1 MQTTDTAVLLQAA
14 PEEHSR
20 RCALA
25 KSALDSQRWPA
36 AACGLR
42 HAAAQAQEWAAQAR
56 SLADWCDAQAESGRA
71 HSGVPAP
78 HLTDP
83 AMAATLVAPSGPV
96 TLEALEAGL
105 TALAH
110 HLGRDHAVHT
120 RRAITGVLLSTAA
133 DTNRIMLVPPAL
145 HAEAQKVGALHD
157 SASLET
163 ADMV

>member
-1 MQTTDTAVLLQAA
+1 MQFTDTAALLQAA

-42 HAAAQAQEWAAQAR
+42 HVAAQAQDWADQAR
-56 SLADWCDAQAESGRA
+56 SLADWCDTQGESGRA
-71 HSGVPAP
+71 HSVVP
-78 HLTDP
+78 
-83 AMAATLVAPSGPV
+83 ATLVDPALPTSLLTLDGPI

-105 TALAH
+105 MALAH

-120 RRAITGVLLSTAA
+120 RRAINGVLLAA
-133 DTNRIMLVPPAL
+133 LRGADGVPAVPAAL
-145 HAEAQKVGALHD
+145 RVQAEQIGALHD
-157 SASLET
+157 SASLEP
-163 ADMV
+163 ADVI